1 MNLPEYSSAIQS
13 MLEDRDLNALVAA
26 LRSPADA
33 GMRAQAARALGELG
47 DVDATESLI
56 RALSEDPDA
65 AVQAA
70 ARLALTEMH
79 GGNSEL
85 VIASYRGGPP
95 EVDEWLVEPEEDD
108 FDLPSRGSGPL
119 SEADIDGLLMVVSQ
133 ESNPVIREK
142 ANRALAHIQDTRST
156 DMLAFLALHG
166 DEDSVR
172 SAAREVLEA
181 HFGDQAEEIIQ
192 AANVN
197 PDEEDEWADEEEE
210 GLPAEDENE
219 SAADEEDDEL
229 DEELDEDLDE
239 DKSESTG
246 AWGLASPAPR
256 PSDFPRGPTMADQDR
271 GSPVVQEIG
280 VPWRILIIVGL
291 AILILAAILLLKP

>member
-1 MNLPEYSSAIQS
+1 MNTTDYSPTVRA
-13 MLEDRDLNALVAA
+13 MLADRDLNALVAV

-33 GMRAQAARALGELG
+33 GLRAQAARALGELG

-56 RALSEDPDA
+56 RALSEDPDPA
-65 AVQAA
+65 IQAA

-85 VIASYRGGPP
+85 VIDSYRGGPP
-95 EVDEWLVEPEEDD
+95 EMDEWLVEPEEEDID
-108 FDLPSRGSGPL
+108 VPSRGSGPVT
-119 SEADIDGLLMVVSQ
+119 EADIDGLLMIVSQ

-142 ANRALAHIQDTRST
+142 AIRALAHIQDTRST

-181 HFGDQAEEIIQ
+181 HFGEQAEEIIQ
-192 AANVN
+192 AANT
-197 PDEEDEWADEEEE
+197 DEEDEWADEEE
-210 GLPAEDENE
+210 GDLPDEDENE
-219 SAADEEDDEL
+219 SSEDEVDDEHDEEL
-229 DEELDEDLDE
+229 DEELEEDE
-239 DKSESTG
+239 SESTG
-246 AWGLASPAPR
+246 AWGLASPTSR
-256 PSDFPRGPTMADQDR
+256 PSDFPQGPSMASQDR
-271 GSPVVQEIG
+271 GSPVVQEVG

-291 AILILAAILLLKP
+291 AILILAAVLLLRP

>member
-1 MNLPEYSSAIQS
+1 MNPPEYSSAIQS

-33 GMRAQAARALGELG
+33 GLRAQAARALGELG

-56 RALSEDPDA
+56 RALTEDPDT

-95 EVDEWLVEPEEDD
+95 EVDEWLVEPEEED
-108 FDLPSRGSGPL
+108 FDVPSRGSGPL
-119 SEADIDGLLMVVSQ
+119 TEADIDGLLMVVSQ

-142 ANRALAHIQDTRST
+142 AIRALTNINDTRST

-166 DEDSVR
+166 DEDSIR
-172 SAAREVLEA
+172 IAAREVLEA

-192 AANVN
+192 AANT
-197 PDEEDEWADEEEE
+197 DDEDEWTDEEEE
-210 GLPAEDENE
+210 DLPNEDENE
-219 SAADEEDDEL
+219 NGEDEEDDEL

-239 DKSESTG
+239 DESESTG
-246 AWGLASPAPR
+246 ARGLASPAPR
-256 PSDFPRGPTMADQDR
+256 PSDFPRGPSMADQDR

-291 AILILAAILLLKP
+291 AILILAAVLLLRP